1 MEVSSKA
8 KAAIKKEFETWR
20 ALQYA
25 NKTREERKALDQFY
39 TPPELTIKMIEK
51 FENLEGKIIDPTCG
65 CGGLLAGCILA
76 GADPN
81 KCYGIELDP
90 QILKVCRERLSKLG
104 VPKYN
109 LHLGNALNP
118 DCYDH
123 FDEEYNYI
131 NDKVI
136 IKGRQP
142 FRFGGIKV

>member
-1 MEVSSKA
+1 MVV
-8 KAAIKKEFETWR
+8 
-20 ALQYA
+20 
-25 NKTREERKALDQFY
+25 
-39 TPPELTIKMIEK
+39 
-51 FENLEGKIIDPTCG
+51 
-65 CGGLLAGCILA
+65 GGLLAGCILA

-142 FRFGGIKV
+142 FRFEGDKNIKRVA

>member
-8 KAAIKKEFETWR
+8 KVAIKEEFETWR

-51 FENLEGKIIDPTCG
+51 FENLKGKIIDPTCG

>member
-1 MEVSSKA
+1 MWGS
-8 KAAIKKEFETWR
+8 
-20 ALQYA
+20 
-25 NKTREERKALDQFY
+25 
-39 TPPELTIKMIEK
+39 
-51 FENLEGKIIDPTCG
+51 
-65 CGGLLAGCILA
+65 LLAGCILA

-123 FDEEYNYI
+123 FDEEYSYI

-142 FRFGGIKV
+142 FRFEGDKNIKRVA